1 MRLSDLSEIK
11 AGREPVLMA
20 GEAPAVAR
28 ALTIEEGDLIVGA
41 RGAETVV
48 CVANDAILGAFIS
61 VDLYLVRP
69 NRAIVDPQFLAAFL
83 EQPST
88 QMIFT
93 VNKQGTS
100 LSRLPKE
107 ALENIQVPVPSM
119 PSQRRIAELAQ
130 SVQEE
135 NRLLKRLAELK
146 SFFGREAV
154 ARAIRATDAH
164 HHFNGDRT

>member
-1 MRLSDLSEIK
+1 
-11 AGREPVLMA
+11 MA

-28 ALTIEEGDLIVGA
+28 ALNIEEGDLIVGA
-41 RGAETVV
+41 RGAATDV
-48 CVANDAILGAFIS
+48 CVANSAVLGAYIS
-61 VDLYLVRP
+61 LDLYLVRP
-69 NRAIVDPQFLAAFL
+69 NRAMVDPQFLAAFL

-93 VNKQGTS
+93 ASKQGTG

-107 ALENIQVPVPSM
+107 ALEQIQVPLPPM
-119 PSQRRIAELAQ
+119 PSQRQIAELAR

-135 NRLLKRLAELK
+135 SRLLKRLAELK
-146 SFFGREAV
+146 LFFGREAV

-164 HHFNGDRT
+164 HQFKGDRT